1 MEHNIITLFQYSL
14 GVLITL
20 IAGQSLH
27 VSYYYEMKKYA
38 YNACISSELVYL
50 SLFLSANNWTTLKTS
65 RSMRQSC
72 KSTHAYCK
80 VLLFTCYLR
89 CYVTI
94 VTALYGFIAS
104 NLSNDSCLQDINDL
118 FLKGLHIGPRYYSK
132 FNLFIYPQ
140 KYCFPALFGGQLFR
154 KKVRLLFK
162 FNE

>member
-1 MEHNIITLFQYSL
+1 MEHNIITLFQYPL

-50 SLFLSANNWTTLKTS
+50 SLFIKTS
-65 RSMRQSC
+65 RGMRQSC
-72 KSTHAYCK
+72 KSSHAYCK

-94 VTALYGFIAS
+94 VTALY
-104 NLSNDSCLQDINDL
+104 
-118 FLKGLHIGPRYYSK
+118 
-132 FNLFIYPQ
+132 
-140 KYCFPALFGGQLFR
+140 
-154 KKVRLLFK
+154 
-162 FNE
+162 